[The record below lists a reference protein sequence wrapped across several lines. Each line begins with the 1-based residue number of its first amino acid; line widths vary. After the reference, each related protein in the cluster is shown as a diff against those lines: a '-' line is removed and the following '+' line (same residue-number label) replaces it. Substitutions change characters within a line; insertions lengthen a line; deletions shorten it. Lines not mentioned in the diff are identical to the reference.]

1 MNRLLKYLY
10 HGSRLLLGGL
20 FLFAGFIK
28 AQDVVAF
35 AGNIAAY
42 QLLPYQFN
50 YLLAASL
57 PYIEIIAGVLLLT
70 GQRVR
75 PAALLC
81 GLLTLVFIGALLS
94 AWLRGLDISCG
105 CFSQDAK
112 TSIGEA
118 LLRDFGLLVLAHFSF
133 HLRNRFAPTRKSS

>member
-1 MNRLLKYLY
+1 MNRTLKWIY

-20 FLFAGFIK
+20 FLYAGVVK

-42 QLLPYQFN
+42 QLLPYQAN
-50 YLLAASL
+50 YLLAATL
-57 PYIEIIAGVLLLT
+57 PYIEIIAALLLLS
-70 GQRVR
+70 GRRVR

-81 GLLTLVFIGALLS
+81 ALLTLVFIAALLS
-94 AWLRGLDISCG
+94 AWYRGLDISCG
-105 CFSQDAK
+105 CFNPESK

-118 LLRDFGLLVLAHFSF
+118 LVRDFGLLLLAHFTF
-133 HLRNRFAPTRKSS
+133 HLRNRFAATGTSN

>member
-1 MNRLLKYLY
+1 MKLPVRWIY
-10 HGSRLLLGGL
+10 HASRLVLGGL
-20 FLFAGFIK
+20 FLYAGVVK

-42 QLLPYQFN
+42 QLLPYQGNF
-50 YLLAASL
+50 LLAACL

-81 GLLTLVFIGALLS
+81 ALLTLVFIAALIL
-94 AWLRGLDISCG
+94 AWMRGLDISCG
-105 CFSQDAK
+105 CFDPQDK
-112 TSIGEA
+112 SSIGEA
-118 LLRDFGLLVLAHFSF
+118 LLRDLGLLVLAHFTF
-133 HLRNRFAPTRKSS
+133 HLRRRASRTA